1 MIRAEIEDHYRQGAE
16 SGRLET
22 AQGELERVRTQ
33 DILRRYL
40 PAPPAVVFDVGGAS
54 GAHAFPLAAQGYQVH
69 LIDPV
74 PLHVEQ
80 ARARSAAQGIELWA
94 MPVS

>member
-1 MIRAEIEDHYRQGAE
+1 VGLNLNMIRAEIEDHYRQGAE
-16 SGRLET
+16 RGRLEA

-54 GAHAFPLAAQGYQVH
+54 GAYAFPLAAQGYQVH
-69 LIDPV
+69 LNRS
-74 PLHVEQ
+74 
-80 ARARSAAQGIELWA
+80 RATACGTGTGAFGGRGG
-94 MPVS
+94 